1 MSSSTNVSAFATSL
15 LLMASY
21 IPRTTSSAER
31 TLLSLSSLIFSDV
44 AVAVSSIALLLVFA
58 LVRIDTPSA
67 ASAAFLPL
75 LRFTNRND
83 DDEVEVEEEE
93 LTTTTLL
100 PLVRAHVVLPTA
112 RTDDRDDDDD
122 EKEDDDVVVDRCT
135 TTARD
140 ENNIVVFVLDIFG
153 NVTCD
158 VNRKVKRYKKRMTF

>member
-83 DDEVEVEEEE
+83 DDEVEEEE
-93 LTTTTLL
+93 LSTTTATLL

-153 NVTCD
+153 NVTSI
-158 VNRKVKRYKKRMTF
+158 VK

>member
-83 DDEVEVEEEE
+83 DDEVEEEE
-93 LTTTTLL
+93 LSTTTATLL

-112 RTDDRDDDDD
+112 RTDDRDDDD
-122 EKEDDDVVVDRCT
+122 EKEDDDVVVVDRCT